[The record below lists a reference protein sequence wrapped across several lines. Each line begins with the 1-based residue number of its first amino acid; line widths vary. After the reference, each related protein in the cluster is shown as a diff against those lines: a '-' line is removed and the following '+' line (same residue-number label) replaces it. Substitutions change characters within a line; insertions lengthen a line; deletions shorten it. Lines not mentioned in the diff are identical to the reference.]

1 MIHIQNFKDKIKELE
16 RAKEEVKKLTTEA
29 NIDVTEMKKMIVQI
43 LDEILYTA
51 NKKEMS
57 LKVKININNKNIF
70 KIDHDIEITANRDLG
85 MHLNGINTRIHW
97 NENNIKDN
105 IDLLWNLTAGGKNS
119 YDEIVNILD
128 YLMTK
133 YNKYYKAVL
142 MKQTT
147 NKYNL

>member
-1 MIHIQNFKDKIKELE
+1 
-16 RAKEEVKKLTTEA
+16 
-29 NIDVTEMKKMIVQI
+29 
-43 LDEILYTA
+43 
-51 NKKEMS
+51 
-57 LKVKININNKNIF
+57 
-70 KIDHDIEITANRDLG
+70 
-85 MHLNGINTRIHW
+85 
-97 NENNIKDN
+97 
-105 IDLLWNLTAGGKNS
+105 LLWNLTAGGKNS